1 MPGVEGCLLE
11 RRPSVG
17 GETAALV
24 RKPGGT
30 AMAPAVDD
38 ELCGCRAALYGG
50 VREACGPA
58 LLGTEL
64 ESLGVAKF
72 EVARGLRVF
81 FTGGFA

>member
-1 MPGVEGCLLE
+1 
-11 RRPSVG
+11 
-17 GETAALV
+17 
-24 RKPGGT
+24 
-30 AMAPAVDD
+30 MAPAVDD